1 MTSSATETASS
12 RGSSLTTSRGG
23 AAGDKIFSGLALAAG
38 IIILLVLA
46 FVAVFLV
53 SRSLPALFPEL
64 YGEELKSADTF
75 FQYVWP
81 LMAGTVMAAL
91 AALLIA
97 TPVAV
102 GVALYISHYAP
113 PRIAQTVGYVIDL
126 LAAIPSVVYGVW
138 GWLTL
143 APLMVPI
150 YQWLHDNLGF
160 LPIFDGA
167 VTTTGR
173 TLMTSGVVLAVMIL
187 PIITALCREIFSQT
201 PKLHE
206 EAALGLGATRW
217 EMIKMTVFP
226 FARAGIVS
234 SVMLGLGRALGET
247 MAVTM
252 VLSPGVFS
260 WSMVQSG
267 RNATIPSEIAL
278 NFPEAFGI
286 RLNELIA
293 AGLMLFIIT
302 LVVNMVARWIVNKHK
317 EFSGAN

>member
-1 MTSSATETASS
+1 VTSPAVETTKGSS
-12 RGSSLTTSRGG
+12 TSLRGSRRGT
-23 AAGDKIFSGLALAAG
+23 AGDSIFSGFALASAVL
-38 IIILLVLA
+38 ILLVLA
-46 FVAVFLV
+46 FVAIFLV
-53 SRSLPALFPEL
+53 GEAWPAIKPGAEL
-64 YGEELKSADTF
+64 ESADSF

-81 LMAGTVMAAL
+81 LMAGTVMAAII
-91 AALLIA
+91 ALLLA

-102 GVALYISHYAP
+102 GVALFISHYAP
-113 PRIAQTVGYVIDL
+113 RRIAQPVGFVIDL

-150 YQWLHDNLGF
+150 YAWLNKYLGF
-160 LPIFDGA
+160 IPFFSGSA
-167 VTTTGR
+167 STTGR
-173 TLMTSGVVLAVMIL
+173 TLLTSGVVLAVMVL
-187 PIITALCREIFSQT
+187 PIITALCREIFTQT

-234 SVMLGLGRALGET
+234 SIMLGLGRALGET

-252 VLSPGVFS
+252 VLSGGVFA
-260 WSMVQSG
+260 WSLVESG
-267 RNATIPSEIAL
+267 RNQTIPSEIAL
-278 NFPEAFGI
+278 NFPEAFGM
-286 RLNELIA
+286 RLHELIA
-293 AGLMLFIIT
+293 AGLMLFVIT
-302 LVVNMVARWIVNKHK
+302 LAVNMIARAIVNKHK

>member
-1 MTSSATETASS
+1 MSSTTNEAAPKP
-12 RGSSLTTSRGG
+12 SSLRGPRRG
-23 AAGDKIFSGLALAAG
+23 AAGDKLLSGGALAAAVL
-38 IIILLVLA
+38 ILLVLA
-46 FVAVFLV
+46 FVAVFL
-53 SRSLPALFPEL
+53 LTEAWPALQPGAEL
-64 YGEELKSADTF
+64 VSADSF

-81 LMAGTVMAAL
+81 LMAGTVMVSII
-91 AALLIA
+91 ALLIA
-97 TPVAV
+97 TPVAI
-102 GVALYISHYAP
+102 GVALFISHYAP
-113 PRIAQTVGYVIDL
+113 PRIAQSVGFVIDL

-150 YQWLHDNLGF
+150 YGWLNENLGF
-160 LPIFDGA
+160 IPFFGGSA
-167 VTTTGR
+167 TTTGR
-173 TLMTSGVVLAVMIL
+173 TLLTSGVVLAVMVL
-187 PIITALCREIFSQT
+187 PIITALCREIFTQT

-234 SVMLGLGRALGET
+234 SIMLGLGRALGET

-252 VLSPGVFS
+252 VLSGGVFS
-260 WSMVQSG
+260 WSLVEPG
-267 RNATIPSEIAL
+267 RNQTIPSEIAL
-278 NFPEAFGI
+278 NFPEAFNM
-286 RLNELIA
+286 RLHELIA

-302 LVVNMVARWIVNKHK
+302 LAVNMIARAIVNKHK